1 MVDAANTNNQTILNS
16 VMTGENTNI
25 EDKGPG
31 TNSNDPMPRDQA
43 ATMNTIDNSYR
54 EAAIQ

>member
-1 MVDAANTNNQTILNS
+1 MVDGAPMNGTILNS

-31 TNSNDPMPRDQA
+31 TNSNDPMPKTD
-43 ATMNTIDNSYR
+43 
-54 EAAIQ
+54 